1 MLSSV
6 TDFQKLRLMG
16 YGDTVVL
23 PELRTTLPAF
33 IHSAGFHEDL
43 GPSTDEGK
51 NGLEVALIQHTL
63 SGRGKVRYE
72 DHEVVVETGQTLL
85 LCYPHQHFQVVEEG
99 ERWEY
104 FYIALGGH
112 EAVRGI
118 REIVDR
124 AGPVL
129 RFPEDSPALARAAD
143 ACRAAVE
150 GKLNSPYRASELA
163 YGIVMGLLSE
173 DIAQGERIP
182 ARQPSLSVPPFIPAV
197 EEFCRLNFARPIGVD
212 DMARVANMSRF
223 HFSRVFEKARG
234 TPPGR
239 YLARLRLE
247 EAMRLVSAGGTTVKE
262 VAHRC
267 GYGDANYFCKVFRK
281 SFGVSPGA
289 FRSSRAQ

>member
-1 MLSSV
+1 MQSSI
-6 TDFQKLRLMG
+6 TDFERLRIMG
-16 YGDTVVL
+16 HNDTVVL

-33 IHSAGFHEDL
+33 IHSAGFREDV
-43 GPSTDEGK
+43 GPTTDQRK

-63 SGRGKVRYE
+63 SGRGKVSYQDRE
-72 DHEVVVETGQTLL
+72 LLAEPGQTLL
-85 LCYPHQHFQVVEEG
+85 LCYPHEHRQWVEEG

-124 AGPVL
+124 AGPL
-129 RFPEDSPALARAAD
+129 LKFAEDSPALVRVAE
-143 ACRAAVE
+143 ACMAAVE
-150 GKLNSPYRASELA
+150 GKLDSPYRASELA

-173 DIAQGERIP
+173 NAAHSEKAPGKHTTSNVP
-182 ARQPSLSVPPFIPAV
+182 AFIPAV

-289 FRSSRAQ
+289 FRSSRT

>member
-1 MLSSV
+1 
-6 TDFQKLRLMG
+6 MG
-16 YGDTVVL
+16 HSDTVVL

-33 IHSAGFHEDL
+33 IHSAGFREDL
-43 GPSTDEGK
+43 GPSTDQGK

-63 SGRGKVRYE
+63 SGRGKVSYE
-72 DHEVVVETGQTLL
+72 NCEILVEPGQTLL
-85 LCYPHQHFQVVEEG
+85 LCYPHAHRHSVEEG
-99 ERWEY
+99 QRWEY

-124 AGPVL
+124 AGPLL
-129 RFPEDSPALARAAD
+129 RFAEDSPTLVRAAN
-143 ACRAAVE
+143 ACVAAVE
-150 GKLNSPYRASELA
+150 GRLDSPYRASELA

-173 DIAQGERIP
+173 NIVNGERVP
-182 ARQPSLSVPPFIPAV
+182 AKHAPLSVPAFIPAV
-197 EEFCRLNFARPIGVD
+197 EEFCRLNYARPIGVD
-212 DMARVANMSRF
+212 DMARIANMSRF

-289 FRSSRAQ
+289 FRAGRTQ

>member
-1 MLSSV
+1 MLTS
-6 TDFQKLRLMG
+6 TNDFARLRTMG
-16 YGDTVVL
+16 HRETVVL

-33 IHSAGFHEDL
+33 IHSAGFREDI
-43 GPSTDEGK
+43 GP
-51 NGLEVALIQHTL
+51 VAAQGQSGVELAVILHTIGG
-63 SGRGKVRYE
+63 SGRLAYQERE
-72 DHEVVVETGQTLL
+72 SLVEAGQTLL
-85 LCYPHQHFQVVEEG
+85 LCYPHQHRLWTDKDA
-99 ERWEY
+99 RWEY
-104 FYIALGGH
+104 FYISLGGH

-118 REIVDR
+118 REIVER
-124 AGPVL
+124 AGPTIRL
-129 RFPEDSPALARAAD
+129 AEDSLALARVAE
-143 ACRAAVE
+143 ACTTAIE
-150 GKLNSPYRASELA
+150 GKLDSPYRASELA
-163 YGIVMGLLSE
+163 YGIVMGFLSE
-173 DIAQGERIP
+173 SVVHSPNGNGKHP
-182 ARQPSLSVPPFIPAV
+182 TSSVPAFIPAV

-289 FRSSRAQ
+289 YRSGRT

>member
-1 MLSSV
+1 MSTS
-6 TDFQKLRLMG
+6 TNDFERLQTLG
-16 YGDTVVL
+16 HRETVVL

-33 IHSAGFHEDL
+33 IHSAGFREDI
-43 GPSTDEGK
+43 GPTETTAK
-51 NGLEVALIQHTL
+51 NGIELVVVQHTL
-63 SGRGKVRYE
+63 SGRAKLIYE
-72 DHEVVVETGQTLL
+72 GREIAVEPGQTLL
-85 LCYPHQHFQVVEEG
+85 LCYPHEHRCLTEEG

-112 EAVRGI
+112 EALRGI
-118 REIVDR
+118 REIVER
-124 AGPVL
+124 TGPVL
-129 RFPEDSPALARAAD
+129 RFGDDSPALLRTAD
-143 ACRAAVE
+143 ACATAID
-150 GKLNSPYRASELA
+150 GKLESPYRASELA

-173 DIAQGERIP
+173 NVAQTAKTGGKTSSP
-182 ARQPSLSVPPFIPAV
+182 SVPAFIPAV

-223 HFSRVFEKARG
+223 HFSRVFERARG

-289 FRSSRAQ
+289 YRATRT

>member
-1 MLSSV
+1 MQSSI
-6 TDFQKLRLMG
+6 TDFQRLRAMG
-16 YGDTVVL
+16 HSETVVL

-33 IHSAGFHEDL
+33 IHSAGYREDI
-43 GPSTDEGK
+43 GPSADQGK

-63 SGRGKVRYE
+63 SGRGRVSYE
-72 DHEVVVETGQTLL
+72 GNELVAEAGQTLL
-85 LCYPHQHFQVVEEG
+85 LASPHDHRHSVGEG
-99 ERWEY
+99 DRWEY

-124 AGPVL
+124 TGPLL
-129 RFPEDSPALARAAD
+129 RLPEDSPALMRVTD
-143 ACRAAVE
+143 ACMAAVE
-150 GKLNSPYRASELA
+150 GQLDSPYRASELA

-173 DIAQGERIP
+173 NVMQGERP
-182 ARQPSLSVPPFIPAV
+182 VGKHTNPSVPSFIPAV

-289 FRSSRAQ
+289 FRSSRA

>member
-1 MLSSV
+1 MQSSII
-6 TDFQKLRLMG
+6 DFQQLQTMG
-16 YGDTVVL
+16 HGESVVL

-33 IHSAGFHEDL
+33 IHSAGFREDV
-43 GPSTDEGK
+43 GPSADQEMT
-51 NGLEVALIQHTL
+51 GLDVAVIQHTL
-63 SGRGKVRYE
+63 NGRGKVQYE
-72 DHEVVVETGQTLL
+72 DREMVVEQGQTLL
-85 LCYPHQHFQVVEEG
+85 LCHPNATRQWVDEED
-99 ERWEY
+99 RWEY
-104 FYIALGGH
+104 FYITLGGH

-118 REIVDR
+118 REVVER
-124 AGPVL
+124 TGPVVRL
-129 RFPEDSPALARAAD
+129 PETSQALARVAD
-143 ACRAAVE
+143 ACMAAVQ
-150 GKLNSPYRASELA
+150 GKLDSPYRASELA
-163 YGIVMGLLSE
+163 YGIVMELLSE
-173 DIAQGERIP
+173 NVLQGRSP
-182 ARQPSLSVPPFIPAV
+182 AAKQSAPSIPPFIPAV
-197 EEFCRLNFARPIGVD
+197 EEFCRLNYARPIGVD

-289 FRSSRAQ
+289 YRASRS

>member
-1 MLSSV
+1 V
-6 TDFQKLRLMG
+6 LRLVEG
-16 YGDTVVL
+16 
-23 PELRTTLPAF
+23 
-33 IHSAGFHEDL
+33 SA
-43 GPSTDEGK
+43 
-51 NGLEVALIQHTL
+51 AL
-63 SGRGKVRYE
+63 SRV
-72 DHEVVVETGQTLL
+72 
-85 LCYPHQHFQVVEEG
+85 
-99 ERWEY
+99 
-104 FYIALGGH
+104 
-112 EAVRGI
+112 
-118 REIVDR
+118 
-124 AGPVL
+124 
-129 RFPEDSPALARAAD
+129 AD
-143 ACRAAVE
+143 ACAAAVE
-150 GKLNSPYRASELA
+150 GRLDSPYRASELA

-173 DIAQGERIP
+173 NITPSERPLGKHASPNVP
-182 ARQPSLSVPPFIPAV
+182 AFIPAV

-289 FRSSRAQ
+289 FRASRA

>member
-1 MLSSV
+1 MQSSI
-6 TDFQKLRLMG
+6 TDFQRLRDMG
-16 YGDTVVL
+16 HNETVVL

-33 IHSAGFHEDL
+33 IHSAGFREDV
-43 GPSTDEGK
+43 GPSDDKTK
-51 NGLEVALIQHTL
+51 NGLEVALIKHTI
-63 SGRGKVRYE
+63 GGHGKVKYQDRE
-72 DHEVVVETGQTLL
+72 LEVEAGQTLL
-85 LCYPHQHFQVVEEG
+85 LTTPHEHHHSVGEG

-112 EAVRGI
+112 EAVRGV
-118 REIVDR
+118 REIIER
-124 AGPVL
+124 TGPVL
-129 RFPEDSPALARAAD
+129 RLVEGSAALSRVAD
-143 ACRAAVE
+143 ACVAAVE
-150 GKLNSPYRASELA
+150 GRLDSPYRASELA

-173 DIAQGERIP
+173 NITPTERPLGKHSSPNVP
-182 ARQPSLSVPPFIPAV
+182 AFIPAV

-289 FRSSRAQ
+289 FRASRA